1 MLALAFGTLI
11 HLILDQMWRT
21 PTTLLWPA
29 YGWAFP
35 KENTTNWI
43 PQVLHGV
50 VADPSV
56 YVPEIIGIVILVVFA
71 VRLLQK
77 RTLTDFLKHR
87 RL

>member
-1 MLALAFGTLI
+1 MLALAFGTLM
-11 HLILDQMWRT
+11 HLILDQMWRA
-21 PTTLLWPA
+21 PTTLIWPA

-56 YVPEIIGIVILVVFA
+56 LCPGNYRNSYLGSVYCQAAAKKNV
-71 VRLLQK
+71 
-77 RTLTDFLKHR
+77 D
-87 RL
+87 